1 MGPSAPA
8 ALAMRSGLLGPSSA
22 SSAKVRM
29 HAIASTRSAQAHMLL
44 RSSSTCS
51 APAEA
56 RGAAPRARAGFCGKR
71 PLLSAIF
78 SDRVPHETKSG
89 LDVVDTEL
97 TSRRF

>member
-56 RGAAPRARAGFCGKR
+56 RRRAARSRSFCAKR